1 MSTSETLAAANPDTH
16 IHQVRF
22 RAFEKARIYRRAM
35 DNGSEH
41 VELKQELA
49 HAVLDYYDELWRD
62 RSEPVAKGQ
71 WENLD
76 VDAIE
81 ARVGKQVTVETESPG
96 RGHNPTAGSQ
106 PAIATVSYR
115 ALRDELRK
123 LDEIYK
129 ALGYSPDVNEADRP
143 TGVIDFEQ

>member
-1 MSTSETLAAANPDTH
+1 MSTSEHLAAANPDTH
-16 IHQVRF
+16 IHRVRYE
-22 RAFEKARIYRRAM
+22 AFEKARVYRRAM
-35 DNGSEH
+35 DSGTEN

-49 HAVLDYYDELWRD
+49 HAILDYYEELWRD
-62 RSEPVAKGQ
+62 RSEPVAKSQ
-71 WENLD
+71 WENLK

-81 ARVGKQVTVETESPG
+81 SRVGKQVTVQTDTPG
-96 RGHNPTAGSQ
+96 RGRNASTSTR
-106 PAIATVSYR
+106 PAITTVPFQV
-115 ALRDELRK
+115 LRDELRK